1 MFYSWTQAMYPLLA
15 PRWLVIAM
23 LIATS
28 AFGILGCQRD
38 PHPRTAFVGLWESP
52 DDYLLVLNRSRYPYF
67 TSIAMLR
74 HLDWQQGVEATPL
87 YAYDQLGRFTAKIF
101 LKHNPQTGIDTLSI
115 DSASGKQFILQR
127 KQLRGLALLKS
138 LGTYTQLNY
147 WLGVLYPDG
156 IIRLLVLY
164 LIIMIMVSNFV
175 SFDRLTNDPILIF
188 VVAVLLP
195 IIPGYLLGVFKWVF
209 GGWWDPL
216 NAGRTIIYVSTLT
229 LLIPLVALFDRIK
242 HALRLAIPSQ
252 PARIVI
258 FCFFLVCE
266 AAALLVNIGTIYEWL
281 N

>member
-1 MFYSWTQAMYPLLA
+1 MDTSHA

-23 LIATS
+23 LIAIS
-28 AFGILGCQRD
+28 LFGVLGCNRE

-52 DDYLLVLNRSRYPYF
+52 DDYLLVVNRSRYPYF

-74 HLDWQQGVEATPL
+74 HLDWRRGVEAAPL
-87 YAYDQLGRFTAKIF
+87 YAYDQLGRFTAKIY
-101 LKHNPQTGIDTLSI
+101 LKHNRQTGIDTLSI
-115 DSASGKQFILQR
+115 HSASGKQLILQR
-127 KQLRGLALLKS
+127 TRLRELAFLKS
-138 LGTYTQLNY
+138 LGTYTQANY

-164 LIIMIMVSNFV
+164 LIITIMVSNFV
-175 SFDRLTNDPILIF
+175 SFDRLTKDPLVIF

-195 IIPGYLLGVFKWVF
+195 IIPGYLLGVFKWIF

-216 NAGRTIIYVSTLT
+216 NAGRTMIYVSTVT
-229 LLIPLVALFDRIK
+229 LLIPLFALLDRIK

-252 PARIVI
+252 PARIVV
-258 FCFFLVCE
+258 FCLFLVCE